1 MNTTF
6 MTKTAMTAALLGTL
20 GVASAQDFPTKPVRI
35 LCTEPGGASD
45 FSARIVAQGLTGRW
59 GRQVIVENRPSLISI
74 ETLIKASP
82 DGYTLLL
89 YASGLWIGPLM
100 QKSSYDPLKD
110 LAPVTIATNA
120 PAVLVVHPSVAAKSV
135 KELIAIAKAKP
146 GELNYASGGLGST
159 PHLAAELFKSMAGV
173 NIVRVPYKG
182 TGPAANAVMG
192 GDVQTL
198 FATLGT
204 VGPHV
209 KQGKLRPLAV
219 TSAKPSALAP
229 DLPTIASVLPGYEL
243 TQIQGMF
250 APVKTPVALI
260 KRIQG
265 DIAVVLGQQEV
276 KDRFLAQGT
285 EPIGS
290 APEVL
295 AQAMKAE
302 MARLDKV
309 VKQGGIRQE

>member
-1 MNTTF
+1 MKSTF
-6 MTKTAMTAALLGTL
+6 VTKTAMAAAFMGIAA
-20 GVASAQDFPTKPVRI
+20 GASAQDFPTKPVRI

-45 FSARIVAQGLTGRW
+45 FSSRIVAQGLTPRW
-59 GRQVIVENRPSLISI
+59 GRQVVVENRPSLISI

-100 QKSSYDPLKD
+100 QKATYDPLKD
-110 LAPVTIATNA
+110 LAPVTMVTNA

-135 KELIAIAKAKP
+135 KELIAMAKARP
-146 GELNYASGGLGST
+146 GELNYASGGAGST
-159 PHLAAELFKSMAGV
+159 PHLAAELFKSLAGV

-182 TGPAANAVMG
+182 TGPAANAVMA
-192 GDVQTL
+192 GDVQML

-209 KQGKLRPLAV
+209 KQGKLRPLGV

-250 APVKTPVALI
+250 APVKTPPALI
-260 KRIQG
+260 KRIQS
-265 DIAVVLGQQEV
+265 DVAVVLGQPEV
-276 KDRFLAQGT
+276 RDRFLAQGT
-285 EPIGS
+285 EPVGS
-290 APEVL
+290 GPEVL
-295 AQAMKAE
+295 AKAMRSE
-302 MARLDKV
+302 MVRLDKV
-309 VKQGGIRQE
+309 VKEGGIRQE